1 MLQGFPSRVADQS
14 RAKLTSTPASSETSQ
29 LRSKNLDESWFGT
42 VWFVY
47 ENVYEYAFI
56 VCLEA
61 NRVMK
66 SFHGSLGSCWT
77 ELLRLRAEN

>member
-1 MLQGFPSRVADQS
+1 MLLQGFPSRVADQS

-29 LRSKNLDESWFGT
+29 LRSKNLDENWFGT

-47 ENVYEYAFI
+47 ENAYEYAFI

-61 NRVMK
+61 NRVMEK
-66 SFHGSLGSCWT
+66 FSRLLGQ
-77 ELLRLRAEN
+77 LVD